1 MVMIMMIVIL
11 IIIKIPIT
19 VITII
24 IIIIILKKNLV
35 QLFIHIVIKK
45 YIHQFHLLTSKIEN
59 KITLFG

>member
-1 MVMIMMIVIL
+1 MMIVIF

-19 VITII
+19 VILII
-24 IIIIILKKNLV
+24 IIIIFKKNLV

-59 KITLFG
+59 EMTLFG